1 MFWFAFVFQL
11 NSRVSALTWH
21 PHFHSAA
28 WFFTCFRHTRLSDS
42 SCVHMARKK
51 VWKKCWFAFIAGSVL
66 CAVTSASLSRER
78 LDMSTPFVAFHVSSW
93 RCGTFFYSTPLYHSE
108 SLHCDLSIPLR
119 ISKQRRLS
127 HKTSRRIC
135 YSFKPCR
142 QARSSFDGSRI
153 VCFMF
158 ENVPRISRCF
168 VVLVCLHTPSLYAHR
183 AYDDGNQ

>member
-1 MFWFAFVFQL
+1 MFS
-11 NSRVSALTWH
+11 NSTLVWARSLDTLIFTLRPDFSLVSGTLDSPT
-21 PHFHSAA
+21 
-28 WFFTCFRHTRLSDS
+28 RHVCIWRE
-42 SCVHMARKK
+42 KK

-108 SLHCDLSIPLR
+108 SLYCDLSIPLR